1 MQLTEREERIRA
13 GELGEAPRLALEQQI
28 AVGEFFGAERL
39 VPVTNVHMMGDME
52 VMGEGGFAFVEGLLA
67 QGARFTVPVTTNARC
82 VDFERA
88 ADVRQRPELVERERA
103 LVTNLRVLGAMLVD
117 TCINY
122 QTVYQPHF
130 GEHVA
135 WGDTGTVIWANSV
148 LGARTNY
155 EAGPAALCAG
165 ITGVTPAYG
174 YHLQAQRRG
183 ASGST
188 CGARST
194 TGPTGAPSAA

>member
-1 MQLTEREERIRA
+1 MRLTDEQERMRRGERGRA
-13 GELGEAPRLALEQQI
+13 VRLAIEQQI
-28 AVGEFFGAERL
+28 AVGEFFAADGL

-52 VMGEGGFAFVEGLLA
+52 VMGEGGFAFIEGLLA
-67 QGARFTVPVTTNARC
+67 QDATFSVPVTTNARC

-88 ADVRQRPELVERERA
+88 GAMRQRPELVERERA
-103 LVTNLRVLGAMLVD
+103 LVANLRRLGAIQVD

-148 LGARTNY
+148 LGARANY
-155 EAGPAALCAG
+155 EAGPAALAAG
-165 ITGVTPAYG
+165 ITGLTPAYG
-174 YHLQAQRRG
+174 YHL
-183 ASGST
+183 
-188 CGARST
+188 
-194 TGPTGAPSAA
+194 P

>member
-1 MQLTEREERIRA
+1 MHLTPRERGILA
-13 GELGEAPRLALEQQI
+13 GDLGEPARIALEQQV
-28 AVGEFFGAERL
+28 AVGEFFDADRF
-39 VPVTNVHMMGDME
+39 VPVSNVHMMGDME
-52 VMGEGGFAFVEGLLA
+52 VMGEGGFAFVDDLLRR
-67 QGARFTVPVTTNARC
+67 GARFTVPVTTNARC

-88 ADVRQRPELVERERA
+88 AAVRQRPELVERERA
-103 LVTNLRVLGAMLVD
+103 LVANLRALGALQVD

-155 EAGPAALCAG
+155 EAGPAALRVGPVAVGENEDVARPRTRCAG
-165 ITGVTPAYG
+165 
-174 YHLQAQRRG
+174 
-183 ASGST
+183 
-188 CGARST
+188 
-194 TGPTGAPSAA
+194 